1 MCPRY
6 YETLKYART
15 RLPDRG
21 RRGIEGEKEVSSSGE
36 IVTRERTVAEVVVIV
51 LLRNILS

>member
-1 MCPRY
+1 
-6 YETLKYART
+6 
-15 RLPDRG
+15 LPDRG

-36 IVTRERTVAEVVVIV
+36 IVRERTVAEVVVIV